1 MSSSLGVK
9 GIKGGLK
16 VFGKF
21 VEGFVRGFDGGVSHL
36 VIPHFS
42 KGGSSSFAHFVKGH
56 HNFVV
61 VSRVECRID
70 GKVGFHGFDPL

>member
-1 MSSSLGVK
+1 MGSGFGVK

-16 VFGKF
+16 VFSKF
-21 VEGFVRGFDGGVSHL
+21 VKGFVRGFDGVGHL

-42 KGGSSSFAHFVKGH
+42 KGGASSFAYLVKGH

-61 VSRVECRID
+61 ISRVEYGID